1 MNIIWS
7 DNFGPPFQVIAEGF
21 KNDVT
26 EIKNQF
32 IDIYLTKIVRKPQ

>member
-1 MNIIWS
+1 MNIIWL
-7 DNFGPPFQVIAEGF
+7 DNSEPPFKVIAEGF

-32 IDIYLTKIVRKPQ
+32 IYNQIVKHDKR

>member
-7 DNFGPPFQVIAEGF
+7 DNFGPPFQMIVERF
-21 KNDVT
+21 KNYVT

-32 IDIYLTKIVRKPQ
+32 IYIYLTKIVRKPQ

>member
-7 DNFGPPFQVIAEGF
+7 DNSGPPFQVIAEGF

-32 IDIYLTKIVRKPQ
+32 IYNQIVKQ